1 MKKSLTK
8 LFQIVKLLNK
18 LLPVLIEVIG
28 DLADDGQVNDSV
40 PKPKTKA
47 FFRNN
52 KIVTKK

>member
-1 MKKSLTK
+1 MKNSLNK

-28 DLADDGQVNDSV
+28 DLADDGQVNDSI

-47 FFRNN
+47 FF
-52 KIVTKK
+52 KAKPKKL